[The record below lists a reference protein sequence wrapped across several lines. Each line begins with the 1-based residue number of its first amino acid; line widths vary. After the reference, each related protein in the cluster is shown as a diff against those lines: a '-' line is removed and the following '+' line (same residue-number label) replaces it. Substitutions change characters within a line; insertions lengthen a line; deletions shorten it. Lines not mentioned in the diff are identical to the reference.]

1 VQTEAIPAA
10 LIGGDVLV
18 TAKSGMGKTAVF
30 VLTTLHQLTEKQLAA
45 GEVAVIVLAHVREL
59 ALQIYAEFKRFSKYM
74 PELKTEAFIGGQPE
88 AANIKTLAESKPV
101 VVVGTPGRVWGLIE
115 KGALKTDKVKHF
127 VLDEC
132 DKMLE
137 AVDMRQTVQKIFLKT
152 PHNKQVM
159 MFSATMEAEVKK
171 VCLKFMKEPL
181 EVTVG
186 DGPTK
191 MITLHGLQQY
201 FVELKPEEK
210 NRKTSELLDAL
221 EFNQVV
227 IFVNKPNRAEE
238 LDRLLNE
245 CTFPSI
251 CMHGKLPQEERMKRY
266 AAFKNFQ
273 KRVLVATNLLGRGID
288 IERVN
293 VVINYDFPSAD
304 DPSGEPPADQY
315 LHRVGR
321 AGRFGTKG
329 LAISFIASEADKEAL
344 QKVQER
350 FEVKIPVLPDVV
362 PPDTYQCV
370 APRAAPFDPRR
381 PARPVFSP
389 LAPPFLNHRRN
400 NQ

>member
-1 VQTEAIPAA
+1 VGLHGSGFRDFMLKPEINRAIVDCAFEHPSTVQTEAIPAA

-30 VLTTLHQLTEKQLAA
+30 VLSTLHQLTEKQISA
-45 GEVAVIVLAHVREL
+45 GEVAVVVLAHVREL
-59 ALQIYAEFKRFSKYM
+59 ALQIGAEYTRFSKYM
-74 PELKTEAFIGGQPE
+74 PGMKTAIFIGGQPE
-88 AANIKTLAESKPV
+88 AANIKVLADEKPTV
-101 VVVGTPGRVWGLIE
+101 VIGTPGRVWGLIE

-159 MFSATMEAEVKK
+159 MFSATMAPEVHK
-171 VCLKFMKEPL
+171 VCIKFMKEPL

-251 CMHGKLPQEERMKRY
+251 CMHGKLPQEERLKRY
-266 AAFKNFQ
+266 NAFKSFQ

-293 VVINYDFPSAD
+293 VVINYDFPSAE

-329 LAISFIASEADKEAL
+329 LAISFISSDADKAAL
-344 QKVQER
+344 QTVQER
-350 FEVKIPVLPDVV
+350 FEVKIPVLPDEVK
-362 PPDTYQCV
+362 PETYQ
-370 APRAAPFDPRR
+370 
-381 PARPVFSP
+381 
-389 LAPPFLNHRRN
+389 N